1 MPVSEMPVSERPSLL
16 FVSPTPPALGGNGL
30 AMRMGVFLEAYAR
43 HFDVTLVVVPL
54 AGQAAEDAPSPFIQ
68 RHAARYIVL
77 PMDRLLH
84 PLFQLIARHRDFAA
98 RRAAM
103 RAYPRPRLFFYDPI
117 VARELLAGH
126 LGDRLFALVHAGRS
140 YTAPLVE
147 AYLGKSRCVLDLD
160 EDDGHTLRSIA
171 ALLAANGDQAAAN
184 DEIADAAKYESLTD
198 DCLPRFDLSLVASEE
213 EATALRRR
221 YPAASFAVIPN
232 AIRHPASLA
241 AAESAVASDPV
252 APIDFLMV
260 GSLGYYPNAD
270 GALFFCRDI
279 LPRIG
284 QGRVTILGSRP
295 PASVLALGKRPGVS
309 VRADVASPAPYYA
322 AARIAVVPIRAGGGS
337 RIKILEAFVHGRP
350 VIATR
355 LGAEGLRVVDGQHLL
370 IADTAEDFAAA
381 ARRLLADPDLAA
393 RLVNQARALVERCY
407 TLDRVAGTIEKI
419 IEPLADPPDGVIEC
433 AHPRG

>member
-1 MPVSEMPVSERPSLL
+1 MSARPSLL

-43 HFDVTLVVVPL
+43 RFDVTLVIVPL
-54 AGQAAEDAPSPFIQ
+54 TGQAVDGVPSPFIQ
-68 RHAARYIVL
+68 RHAGRVIVL
-77 PMDRLLH
+77 PLDRLLH
-84 PLFQLIARHRDFAA
+84 PLFQLIARHRDPTA

-126 LGDRLFALVHAGRS
+126 LGSQHFALVHAGRS

-147 AYLGKSRCVLDLD
+147 AYLANSRCVLDLD

-171 ALLAANGDQAAAN
+171 ALLSANGDQAAAD
-184 DEIADAAKYESLTD
+184 DEIADAAKFESLIGD
-198 DCLPRFDLSLVASEE
+198 YLPRFDLGLVASEE
-213 EATALRRR
+213 EAAGLSRR
-221 YPAASFAVIPN
+221 YPAAVLGVIPN
-232 AIRHPASLA
+232 AIRHPALPA
-241 AAESAVASDPV
+241 AAESPMSSDPV
-252 APIDFLMV
+252 EPIDFLMV

-295 PASVLALGKRPGVS
+295 PASVLALGKRPD
-309 VRADVASPAPYYA
+309 VRVLADVGSLAPYYA
-322 AARIAVVPIRAGGGS
+322 AARMAIVPIRAGGGS
-337 RIKILEAFVHGRP
+337 RIKILEAFAHGRP

-370 IADTAEDFAAA
+370 IADTAQDFAAA
-381 ARRLLADPDLAA
+381 AGRLLADPDLAA
-393 RLVNQARALVERCY
+393 RLVGQARALVGQRY
-407 TLDRVAGTIEKI
+407 ALDRVASMIEKA

>member
-1 MPVSEMPVSERPSLL
+1 MSARPPLL

-43 HFDVTLVVVPL
+43 YFDVTLVVLPL
-54 AGQAAEDAPSPFIQ
+54 GGNAAGDAPSPFIQ
-68 RHAARYIVL
+68 RHAARVIAL
-77 PMDRLLH
+77 PLDRLLH
-84 PLFQLIARHRDFAA
+84 PLFQLIARHRDPTA

-103 RAYPRPRLFFYDPI
+103 LAYPRPRQFIYDAI
-117 VARELLAGH
+117 VARELLAGFV
-126 LGDRLFALVHAGRS
+126 GSQRFALIHAGRS

-160 EDDGHTLRSIA
+160 EDDGNTLRSIG
-171 ALLAANGDQAAAN
+171 ALLAANGDQAGAG
-184 DEIADAAKYESLTD
+184 DEIADAAKYDSLIGD
-198 DCLPRFDLSLVASEE
+198 YVPRFDLNLVASED
-213 EATALRRR
+213 EASALGRR
-221 YPAASFAVIPN
+221 YPDAALGVVSN
-232 AIRHPASLA
+232 AIRQPPSLAPSPA
-241 AAESAVASDPV
+241 AAESAAAPGPV
-252 APIDFLMV
+252 EPIDFLMV

-295 PASVLALGKRPGVS
+295 PASVLALGNRPGVN
-309 VRADVASPAPYYA
+309 VLADVGSVAPYYA
-322 AARIAVVPIRAGGGS
+322 AARMAVVPIRAGGGS
-337 RIKILEAFVHGRP
+337 RIKILEAFAHGRP

-355 LGAEGLRVVDGQHLL
+355 LGAEGLGVVDGQHLL
-370 IADTAEDFAAA
+370 IADTAEDFAAS

-393 RLVNQARALVERCY
+393 RLVRQARALVEQRY
-407 TLDRVAGTIEKI
+407 TLERVISAIEKA

>member
-1 MPVSEMPVSERPSLL
+1 MPARPSLL
-16 FVSPTPPALGGNGL
+16 FVSPTAPAPGGNGL

-43 HFDVTLVVVPL
+43 WFDVTLVVVPL
-54 AGQAAEDAPSPFIQ
+54 SGQAAGDAPSPFIQ
-68 RHAARYIVL
+68 RHAARTIVL

-84 PLFQLIARHRDFAA
+84 PLFQLIARHRDPAA

-103 RAYPRPRLFFYDPI
+103 RAYPRPHLFFYDPI

-126 LGDRLFALVHAGRS
+126 LGDQHFALVHAGRS

-147 AYLGKSRCVLDLD
+147 AYLGRSRCVLDLD

-171 ALLAANGDQAAAN
+171 ALLAANGDQSAAD
-184 DEIADAAKYESLTD
+184 DEIADAAKYESLIGEY
-198 DCLPRFDLSLVASEE
+198 LPRFDLSLVASEE
-213 EATALRRR
+213 EAAALSRR
-221 YPAASFAVIPN
+221 YPAAALGVIAN

-241 AAESAVASDPV
+241 TAESAVASQPV
-252 APIDFLMV
+252 EPIDFLMV

-270 GALFFCRDI
+270 GAQFFCRDI

-295 PASVLALGKRPGVS
+295 PASVLALGRRPGVS
-309 VRADVASPAPYYA
+309 VLADVASLAPYYA
-322 AARIAVVPIRAGGGS
+322 AARVAVVPIRAGGGS
-337 RIKILEAFVHGRP
+337 RIKILEAFAHGRP
-350 VIATR
+350 VVATR
-355 LGAEGLRVVDGQHLL
+355 LGAEGLAVVDGQHLL
-370 IADTAEDFAAA
+370 IADTPEEFAAA

-393 RLVNQARALVERCY
+393 RLVSQARALVEQRY
-407 TLDRVAGTIEKI
+407 ALDRVASTIEKA
-419 IEPLADPPDGVIEC
+419 IEPLADPPDGMIEC